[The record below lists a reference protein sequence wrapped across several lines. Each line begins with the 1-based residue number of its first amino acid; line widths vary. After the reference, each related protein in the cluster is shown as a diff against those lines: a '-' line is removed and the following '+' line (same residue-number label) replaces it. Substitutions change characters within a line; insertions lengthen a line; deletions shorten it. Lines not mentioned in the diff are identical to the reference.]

1 MRNQLEITGLS
12 VRLGGKTVVK
22 EIDLA
27 LQSGELA
34 CLVGPSGCGKTTLL
48 RTIAG
53 FEQPDSGAIRLH
65 GAAIA
70 TTQDSTP
77 PEKRGIGMVFQDLAL
92 FPHLTVAGNIAFG
105 MRGQPR
111 PAINQRIGELLE
123 LVDMSS
129 LRRCYPHQLSGGQQQ
144 RIALIRAMAP
154 RPALLLL
161 DEPFSSQDM
170 ERREQLVQE
179 VRNILNKDKITA
191 MLVTHDQHEAFAFAD
206 NIGVMNKGRLLQWD
220 SAFDLYHRPQ
230 SRFVADFIGQGVLVD
245 ARVVNEQT
253 LQTELGEIS
262 GELSRRLPPGSEVE
276 LLIRPDDIIHD
287 DQSPVRARVVNRLFR
302 GASHLYT
309 LQLNNETR
317 VLCLA
322 PSHHNH
328 QIGERIG
335 IRLNLDH
342 LVIFPQEE
350 EELSQTT
357 KNGQTIRVDER
368 VNGYNRRLIGKS

>member
-1 MRNQLEITGLS
+1 MQNQLEVTDLS
-12 VRLGGKTVVK
+12 IRLGGKTIVHQVS
-22 EIDLA
+22 LT
-27 LQSGELA
+27 LQPGELT

-53 FEQPDSGAIRLH
+53 FEQPSEGNISLH
-65 GAAIA
+65 GKKIA
-70 TTQDSTP
+70 DARHSTP

-105 MRGQPR
+105 MQGQPR
-111 PAINQRIGELLE
+111 QAIEQRIDELLQ
-123 LVDMSS
+123 LVDMPA
-129 LRRCYPHQLSGGQQQ
+129 LRNCYPHQLSGGQQQ

-179 VRNILNKDKITA
+179 VRDILNKDGITA

-206 NIGVMNKGRLLQWD
+206 SIGVINQGRLLQWD
-220 SAFDLYHRPQ
+220 NAFNLYHRPLN
-230 SRFVADFIGQGVLVD
+230 RFVADFIGQGVLID
-245 ARVVNEQT
+245 ARIVDGQT
-253 LQTELGEIS
+253 LQTELGKIR
-262 GELSRRLPPGSEVE
+262 GELSRQLPPGSEVE

-287 DQSPVRARVVNRLFR
+287 DQSPVRARVAARLFR

-309 LQLNNETR
+309 LELDSGTR

-328 QIGERIG
+328 QIDEQIG

-342 LVIFPQEE
+342 LVVFPR
-350 EELSQTT
+350 
-357 KNGQTIRVDER
+357 K
-368 VNGYNRRLIGKS
+368 

>member
-1 MRNQLEITGLS
+1 MQNQLEVTDLS
-12 VRLGGKTVVK
+12 IRLGGKSIVHQVNLT
-22 EIDLA
+22 LRP
-27 LQSGELA
+27 GELA

-53 FEQPDSGAIRLH
+53 FEQPEAGSISLH
-65 GAAIA
+65 GRTIA
-70 TTQDSTP
+70 GARYSTP
-77 PEKRGIGMVFQDLAL
+77 PERRGIGMVFQDLAL

-105 MRGQPR
+105 MQGQPR
-111 PAINQRIGELLE
+111 QTIDQRIGELLR
-123 LVDMSS
+123 LVGMPD
-129 LRRCYPHQLSGGQQQ
+129 LRNCYPHQLSGGQQQ

-179 VRNILNKDKITA
+179 VRSILNRDRITA

-206 NIGVMNKGRLLQWD
+206 TIGVMNEGRLLQWD
-220 SAFDLYHRPQ
+220 SAFNLYHRPLN
-230 SRFVADFIGQGVLVD
+230 RFVADFIGQGVLID
-245 ARVVNEQT
+245 ARIADGQT
-253 LQTELGEIS
+253 LQTELGKIR
-262 GELSRRLPPGSEVE
+262 GELSRQLPVGSEVE

-287 DQSPVRARVVNRLFR
+287 DQSPVRARVVTRLFR

-309 LQLNNETR
+309 LEMDSGTR

-328 QIGERIG
+328 QIDERIG

-342 LVIFPQEE
+342 LVVFP
-350 EELSQTT
+350 
-357 KNGQTIRVDER
+357 R
-368 VNGYNRRLIGKS
+368 

>member
-1 MRNQLEITGLS
+1 MQNQLEVTDLS
-12 VRLGGKTVVK
+12 IQLGGKTIVHGVS
-22 EIDLA
+22 LA

-53 FEQPDSGAIRLH
+53 FEQPATGVVRLH
-65 GAAIA
+65 GKKVAEAYNSA
-70 TTQDSTP
+70 P
-77 PEKRGIGMVFQDLAL
+77 PENRGIGMVFQDLAL

-105 MRGQPR
+105 MHGQPR
-111 PAINQRIGELLE
+111 TAINRRIDELLE
-123 LVDMSS
+123 LVGMST
-129 LRRCYPHQLSGGQQQ
+129 LRDCYPHQLSGGQQQ

-179 VRNILNKDKITA
+179 VRTILNKDGITA

-206 NIGVMNKGRLLQWD
+206 SIGVMNEGQLLQWD
-220 SAFDLYHRPQ
+220 SAFDLYHRPR
-230 SRFVADFIGQGVLVD
+230 SRFVAGFIGQGVLINAQVLD
-245 ARVVNEQT
+245 KQT
-253 LQTELGEIS
+253 LQTELGEIY
-262 GELSRRLPPGSEVE
+262 GELSQQLPPGSKVE

-287 DQSPVRARVVNRLFR
+287 DQSPIYARVAARLFR

-309 LQLNNETR
+309 LELNNGTR

-328 QIGERIG
+328 QTGEQIG
-335 IRLNLDH
+335 IRLSLAH
-342 LVIFPQEE
+342 LVIFPC
-350 EELSQTT
+350 
-357 KNGQTIRVDER
+357 
-368 VNGYNRRLIGKS
+368 

>member
-1 MRNQLEITGLS
+1 MQNQLEIHDLS
-12 VRLGGKTVVK
+12 IRLGGKSIVHQVSLT
-22 EIDLA
+22 LRP
-27 LQSGELA
+27 GELS

-53 FEQPDSGAIRLH
+53 FEQPSAGSVLLH
-65 GAAIA
+65 GNRIA
-70 TTQDSTP
+70 DASHSTP

-92 FPHLTVAGNIAFG
+92 FPHLTVAANIAFG
-105 MRGQPR
+105 MQGEPR
-111 PAINQRIGELLE
+111 PAVDQRIDELLR
-123 LVDMSS
+123 LVGMSAQ
-129 LRRCYPHQLSGGQQQ
+129 RNCYPHQLSGGQQQ

-179 VRNILNKDKITA
+179 VRAILLEEGITA

-206 NIGVMNKGRLLQWD
+206 TIGVMSEGGLLQWD
-220 SAFDLYHRPQ
+220 SAFNLYHRPL
-230 SRFVADFIGQGVLVD
+230 SRFVADFIGQGVLISARIVD
-245 ARVVNEQT
+245 GQT
-253 LQTELGEIS
+253 LQTELGKIR
-262 GELSRRLPPGSEVE
+262 GELSQQLPPGSTAE

-287 DQSPVRARVVNRLFR
+287 DQSPVRARVVARLFR

-309 LQLNNETR
+309 LELESGTR

-328 QIGERIG
+328 RIGERIG

-342 LVIFPQEE
+342 LVVFPC
-350 EELSQTT
+350 
-357 KNGQTIRVDER
+357 
-368 VNGYNRRLIGKS
+368 

>member
-1 MRNQLEITGLS
+1 MQNQLELRELS
-12 VRLGGKTVVK
+12 VRLGGKAVVQQVS
-22 EIDLA
+22 LA
-27 LQSGELA
+27 LQPGELT

-48 RTIAG
+48 RAIAG
-53 FEQPDSGAIRLH
+53 FEQPCAGSISLH
-65 GAAIA
+65 GNRVADARH
-70 TTQDSTP
+70 SVP

-111 PAINQRIGELLE
+111 PAIDRRIDELLE
-123 LVDMSS
+123 LVDMPA
-129 LRRCYPHQLSGGQQQ
+129 LRNCYPHQLSGGQQQ

-179 VRNILNKDKITA
+179 VRNILARDGITA

-206 NIGVMNKGRLLQWD
+206 TIGVINDGRLLQWD
-220 SAFDLYHRPQ
+220 SAFDLYHRPK
-230 SRFVADFIGQGVLVD
+230 SRFVADFIGQGVLLGATVLD
-245 ARVVNEQT
+245 RET
-253 LQTELGEIS
+253 LQTELGKIR
-262 GELSRRLPPGSEVE
+262 GELSRQLPGGSAVE
-276 LLIRPDDIIHD
+276 LLIRPDDIVHD
-287 DQSPVRARVVNRLFR
+287 DSSPVRARVVNRLFR

-309 LQLNNETR
+309 LELTSGGR

-322 PSHHNH
+322 PSHHDH
-328 QIGERIG
+328 RPGEQIG

-342 LVIFPQEE
+342 LVIFPAKEYPSEE
-350 EELSQTT
+350 REPATDR
-357 KNGQTIRVDER
+357 G
-368 VNGYNRRLIGKS
+368 

>member
-1 MRNQLEITGLS
+1 MQNQLELTELS
-12 VRLGGKTVVK
+12 VKLGGKTIVHKVS
-22 EIDLA
+22 LA
-27 LQSGELA
+27 LQPGELT

-53 FEQPDSGAIRLH
+53 FEQPSSGSVFLH
-65 GAAIA
+65 GNKIA
-70 TTQDSTP
+70 DSRHATP

-92 FPHLTVAGNIAFG
+92 FPHLTIAANIAFG
-105 MRGQPR
+105 MQGQAR
-111 PAINQRIGELLE
+111 PTIDQRIDELLV
-123 LVDMSS
+123 LIDMRG
-129 LRRCYPHQLSGGQQQ
+129 LRDCYPHQLSGGQQQ
-144 RIALIRAMAP
+144 RIALTRAMAP

-179 VRNILNKDKITA
+179 VRNILNKDGITA

-206 NIGVMNKGRLLQWD
+206 NIGVMNEGRLLQWD

-230 SRFVADFIGQGVLVD
+230 NRFVADFIGQGVLIN
-245 ARVVNEQT
+245 ARVLDGQT
-253 LQTELGEIS
+253 LQTELGKIR
-262 GELSRRLPPGSEVE
+262 GELSQQLPPESEVE

-287 DQSPVRARVVNRLFR
+287 DQSPVRARVVSKLFR

-309 LQLNNETR
+309 LKLESGSL

-328 QIGERIG
+328 RIGEQIG

-342 LVIFPQEE
+342 LVVFSRQEPA
-350 EELSQTT
+350 
-357 KNGQTIRVDER
+357 NPG
-368 VNGYNRRLIGKS
+368 